1 MQNNHINKYDYLPFI
16 TNKKINNKLL
26 QKQNLNVVDHY
37 IFLGIWYIVKLSDL
51 NMICETLK

>member
-1 MQNNHINKYDYLPFI
+1 MIIFILSYLPFI

-26 QKQNLNVVDHY
+26 QKQNLNVVDHN